1 MSARLPTWIAAL
13 AALTLLAGCGSS
25 PHDSATP
32 LASVS
37 AYHPIPDSPLG
48 PATQGIDLASGG
60 TWTFDKPAAGK
71 LTLVY
76 FGYTSCPD
84 VCPTTMAD
92 LASAMSRLPASLAS
106 RVWVQFVSTDPHRD
120 TAMRLGRWIGSYSP
134 RFHAGRAPIGQVI
147 AAARSYG
154 ISIAAPTITSGD
166 YEVTHGAQVLVLDQ
180 HGGEVGF
187 FSELAGSKEYAA
199 ALPTLIKDYA

>member
-1 MSARLPTWIAAL
+1 VKLRILVGLTVLL
-13 AALTLLAGCGSS
+13 ALAGCG
-25 PHDSATP
+25 DSTGPTATP
-32 LASVS
+32 LAEVS
-37 AYHPIPDSPLG
+37 SYHPIPDQPLG
-48 PATQGIDLASGG
+48 PATQTIDQAAGG
-60 TWTFDKPAAGK
+60 TWSYAKPAAGK

-92 LASAMSRLPASLAS
+92 LAAAMTRLPGALAS
-106 RVWVQFVSTDPHRD
+106 KVWVQFVSTDPHRD
-120 TAMRLGRWIGSYSP
+120 TAARLSRWIDYYSAT
-134 RFHAGRAPIGQVI
+134 FHAGRAPIEQVV
-147 AAARSYG
+147 AAARSYA
-154 ISIAAPTITSGD
+154 IAITPPKVTKHD

-187 FSELAGSKEYAA
+187 FSELAGAKAYAE